1 MSLVDGDKYVHFYGK
16 YICFVQ
22 GNVMWTENISPRLF
36 LSIMWLKLKNICGI
50 KTGNVEYN

>member
-22 GNVMWTENISPRLF
+22 GNVMWTENITARLF
-36 LSIMWLKLKNICGI
+36 FYILKLRIKNLCGM
-50 KTGNVEYN
+50 NR